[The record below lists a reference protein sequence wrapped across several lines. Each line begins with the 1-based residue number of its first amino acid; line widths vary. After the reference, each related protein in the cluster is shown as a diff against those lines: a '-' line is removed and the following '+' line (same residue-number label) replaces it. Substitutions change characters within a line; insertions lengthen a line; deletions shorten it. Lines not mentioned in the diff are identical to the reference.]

1 MRFGLVLGG
10 GGVVGIAWEIGV
22 LAGLQRAGALDPA
35 AVDAIVGTSAGSV
48 VGTRLALGHDLE
60 AMVAEQLEAPP
71 ARADGEGTRPRGDMR
86 AVIEIFSELRQAPK
100 VTPEVA
106 KVVGQK
112 AMAAP
117 TPPEDRWIASFETTL
132 GGAGAE
138 WPDRDLRIAAL
149 DCHTGER
156 RLWTRADA
164 ATAPLAT
171 AVASSCAVPGMF
183 PTVAIGDSRYT
194 DGGVWSGTN
203 ADVLL
208 DDHPDTV
215 LIVAPTAAAAEA
227 PASCPGRTLSKHD
240 LRAQSGLARAESAPA
255 TERAGLLSAIYLISY
270 GGAALPGLVAGQLSR
285 ALSLFD
291 IALGYGALAALACLV
306 TLGAARDPRPTPAGG
321 EHPATA

>member
-1 MRFGLVLGG
+1 MRNGLVLGG

-48 VGTRLALGHDLE
+48 VGTRLALGHDLD
-60 AMVAEQLEAPP
+60 AMVAEQLEAPAP
-71 ARADGEGTRPRGDMR
+71 ARAEGGSERPRGDMR
-86 AVIEIFSELRQAPK
+86 AVIEIFTELRKAPK

-106 KVVGQK
+106 RIVGQK

-132 GGAGAE
+132 GGAGVS
-138 WPDRDLRIAAL
+138 WPEGRDLRIAAL

-156 RLWTRADA
+156 RMWTSADA
-164 ATAPLAT
+164 GLVPLAT

-183 PTVAIGDSRYT
+183 PTVAIGERRYT

-208 DDHPDTV
+208 DDRPDAV
-215 LIVAPTAAAAEA
+215 VIIAPTAAAAE
-227 PASCPGRTLSKHD
+227 PGRRNSIDVEGDQLAEAGVRVAKITPGPTFATEVGLMN
-240 LRAQSGLARAESAPA
+240 LMNPAMRAKGVEIGLADGTAAADAVRATFAQA
-255 TERAGLLSAIYLISY
+255 
-270 GGAALPGLVAGQLSR
+270 
-285 ALSLFD
+285 
-291 IALGYGALAALACLV
+291 
-306 TLGAARDPRPTPAGG
+306 
-321 EHPATA
+321 

>member
-22 LAGLQRAGALDPA
+22 LAGLQRAGALDA
-35 AVDAIVGTSAGSV
+35 SSLDAIVGTSAGSV

-60 AMVAEQLEAPP
+60 ALVHDQLEAPAP
-71 ARADGEGTRPRGDMR
+71 AAASGDDERPRGDMR
-86 AVIEIFSELRQAPK
+86 VVMEIFGELRQAER
-100 VTPEVA
+100 VTTEVT

-132 GGAGAE
+132 GGTGTE
-138 WPDRDLRIAAL
+138 WPAGRDLRIAAL

-156 RLWTRADA
+156 RMWTNADA
-164 ATAPLAT
+164 GLVPLAT

-183 PTVAIGDSRYT
+183 PTVGIGDSRYT

-208 DDHPDTV
+208 DDHPEGV
-215 LIVAPTAAAAEA
+215 LIIAPTAAAAE
-227 PASCPGRTLSKHD
+227 PGRRNSIDVEGDQLAEAGVQVAKITPGPAFLTEVGLMNLMNPAMRARGVEIGLED
-240 LRAQSGLARAESAPA
+240 GAAAADAVRALFAQS
-255 TERAGLLSAIYLISY
+255 
-270 GGAALPGLVAGQLSR
+270 
-285 ALSLFD
+285 
-291 IALGYGALAALACLV
+291 
-306 TLGAARDPRPTPAGG
+306 
-321 EHPATA
+321 

>member
-22 LAGLQRAGALDPA
+22 LAGLQRAGALDPV

-60 AMVAEQLEAPP
+60 AMVTEQLASPAAAP
-71 ARADGEGTRPRGDMR
+71 ARAGEGERPRGDMR
-86 AVIEIFSELRQAPK
+86 AVIEIFSELRQASE

-106 KVVGQK
+106 KIVGRK

-132 GGAGAE
+132 GGAGAA
-138 WPDRDLRIAAL
+138 WPEDRDLRIAAL

-156 RLWTRADA
+156 RMWTSADA
-164 ATAPLAT
+164 AQVPVAT

-208 DDHPDTV
+208 DDRPDTV
-215 LIVAPTAAAAEA
+215 VIIAPTAAAAE
-227 PASCPGRTLSKHD
+227 PGRRNSIDVEGDQLEAAGVRVAKITPGPTFATEVGLMN
-240 LRAQSGLARAESAPA
+240 LMNPAMRAKGVEIGLAD
-255 TERAGLLSAIYLISY
+255 
-270 GGAALPGLVAGQLSR
+270 GAAAAEAVR
-285 ALSLFD
+285 
-291 IALGYGALAALACLV
+291 AALVQA
-306 TLGAARDPRPTPAGG
+306 
-321 EHPATA
+321 